1 MATINQIPMTIMG
14 NLVSG
19 LEPKRTSGGKT
30 VVNFRVAQTSS
41 TERNGKWE
49 DGATTFIRC
58 VAYGPIAEHMTESG
72 MGKGTRVVVTG
83 RYVQRDYQTEAGRD
97 AASTNSLRTIS
108 GRRYD
113 TRPSGSPRSTETH
126 SGPYRPNNS
135 PGRCRRIR
143 GRPRPRIGSRNR
155 RNRASESG
163 SRDSSP

>member
-83 RYVQRDYQTEAGRD
+83 RYVQRDYQTEAGERRSVYELVAD
-97 AASTNSLRTIS
+97 DIGASV
-108 GRRYD
+108 RYA
-113 TRPSGSPRSTETH
+113 TGSPRSTETH

>member
-83 RYVQRDYQTEAGRD
+83 RYVQRDYQTEAGERRSVYELVAD
-97 AASTNSLRTIS
+97 DIGASVRYATVRITEVNGNAQRSVPVQQQPMQTDPWPATTQDRFAEPQEPSL
-108 GRRYD
+108 
-113 TRPSGSPRSTETH
+113 
-126 SGPYRPNNS
+126 
-135 PGRCRRIR
+135 
-143 GRPRPRIGSRNR
+143 
-155 RNRASESG
+155 
-163 SRDSSP
+163 

>member
-83 RYVQRDYQTEAGRD
+83 RYVQRDYQTEAGERRSVYELVAD
-97 AASTNSLRTIS
+97 DIGASVRYATVRITKVNGNAQRPVPVQQQPMQTDPWPATTQDRFAEPQEPSL
-108 GRRYD
+108 
-113 TRPSGSPRSTETH
+113 
-126 SGPYRPNNS
+126 
-135 PGRCRRIR
+135 
-143 GRPRPRIGSRNR
+143 
-155 RNRASESG
+155 
-163 SRDSSP
+163 

>member
-1 MATINQIPMTIMG
+1 MATINQISMTIMG

-83 RYVQRDYQTEAGRD
+83 RYVQRDYQTEAGERRSVYELVAD
-97 AASTNSLRTIS
+97 DIGASVRYATVRITKVNGNAQRSVPAQQQPRMMRTDPWPATTQDRFAEPQEPSL
-108 GRRYD
+108 
-113 TRPSGSPRSTETH
+113 
-126 SGPYRPNNS
+126 
-135 PGRCRRIR
+135 
-143 GRPRPRIGSRNR
+143 
-155 RNRASESG
+155 
-163 SRDSSP
+163 